1 MVQSKK
7 DRWIEKERKRL
18 LDQHHGNLKVIEHKQ
33 GEIKHCLHRIGLLH
47 RSVSTL
53 AGQYSWFN
61 GAVDF
66 DEDQENLI
74 ADCLG
79 EVGDRYRPQGAIASQ
94 LRYGI
99 EILEDNAEECRN
111 NLLSVFADFLSLHQN
126 DECFKAAS
134 FVTKI
139 NIVEADAISMM
150 TKDNKP
156 ILFPEWS
163 YLGKGKFQRR
173 DFQFQNLT
181 ERSSIQG
188 SLFEVLEESEIF
200 KPVKTYT
207 PMTIDELAHE

>member
-1 MVQSKK
+1 MRKTKK
-7 DRWIEKERKRL
+7 EKWMDKERKRL
-18 LDQHHGNLKVIEHKQ
+18 LEQHYGNLKVLEYKQ

-99 EILEDNAEECRN
+99 EILEKEQEHYAIKVAQARKD
-111 NLLSVFADFLSLHQN
+111 
-126 DECFKAAS
+126 
-134 FVTKI
+134 I
-139 NIVEADAISMM
+139 DAIGGDSVG
-150 TKDNKP
+150 
-156 ILFPEWS
+156 S
-163 YLGKGKFQRR
+163 YQIYEKKST
-173 DFQFQNLT
+173 D
-181 ERSSIQG
+181 
-188 SLFEVLEESEIF
+188 EVLSKE
-200 KPVKTYT
+200 Y
-207 PMTIDELAHE
+207 DELFVRKKEIEEDLCDERGRPL

>member
-1 MVQSKK
+1 MRKTKK
-7 DRWIEKERKRL
+7 EKWIEKERKRL

-53 AGQYSWFN
+53 SCQYSWFN

-99 EILEDNAEECRN
+99 EILEKEQEHYAIKVAQARKD
-111 NLLSVFADFLSLHQN
+111 
-126 DECFKAAS
+126 
-134 FVTKI
+134 I
-139 NIVEADAISMM
+139 DAIGGDAAGSFQIYEKKS
-150 TKDNKP
+150 TDEVLSKEYDE
-156 ILFPEWS
+156 LFP
-163 YLGKGKFQRR
+163 Q
-173 DFQFQNLT
+173 
-181 ERSSIQG
+181 
-188 SLFEVLEESEIF
+188 EV
-200 KPVKTYT
+200 K
-207 PMTIDELAHE
+207 

>member
-18 LDQHHGNLKVIEHKQ
+18 LDQHHGNLKVIEYKQ

-79 EVGDRYRPQGAIASQ
+79 EVGDRYRPQNAIACQ
-94 LRYGI
+94 LKYGI
-99 EILEDNAEECRN
+99 EVLEKEQECYAFKVAQARKDIDAIGGDAAGSYQIYEKKSTDEVLSKEYDKLQSKSKVTKKDLED
-111 NLLSVFADFLSLHQN
+111 L
-126 DECFKAAS
+126 
-134 FVTKI
+134 KI
-139 NIVEADAISMM
+139 DKS
-150 TKDNKP
+150 KP
-156 ILFPEWS
+156 IKIIKE
-163 YLGKGKFQRR
+163 
-173 DFQFQNLT
+173 D
-181 ERSSIQG
+181 
-188 SLFEVLEESEIF
+188 
-200 KPVKTYT
+200 
-207 PMTIDELAHE
+207 

>member
-1 MVQSKK
+1 MPKTKK
-7 DRWIEKERKRL
+7 EKWIEKERKRL
-18 LDQHHGNLKVIEHKQ
+18 LDQHHGDLKVIEHKQ

-99 EILEDNAEECRN
+99 EILEKEQEHYALKVAQARKD
-111 NLLSVFADFLSLHQN
+111 
-126 DECFKAAS
+126 
-134 FVTKI
+134 I
-139 NIVEADAISMM
+139 DAIGS
-150 TKDNKP
+150 DAAG
-156 ILFPEWS
+156 S
-163 YLGKGKFQRR
+163 YQIYEKKST
-173 DFQFQNLT
+173 D
-181 ERSSIQG
+181 
-188 SLFEVLEESEIF
+188 EVLSKEYDKLQPKSKS
-200 KPVKTYT
+200 KPKE
-207 PMTIDELAHE
+207 D